1 MATLIEE
8 SAPTASQPLH
18 ANLQDAATNA
28 VLNSNARL
36 FGLAREEALVTATS
50 ARETTPS
57 IEPALRDAAVLALY
71 RSMDLVIASVCLL
84 AFFPLMLAAALLVRL
99 SSPGPIFYS
108 QPRFGHRGEIF
119 GCLKFRTMAVD
130 ADRLLAE
137 LLESSLAIN
146 ELWARDRKLPNDPR
160 ITYFGRFLRRYSID
174 ELPQL
179 FNVLRGEMS
188 IVGPR
193 PLATDEAHFY
203 ADAFTAYCSV
213 KPGITG
219 PWQISGRNQISF
231 AGRASLDREYARTKS
246 VRQDLTIILRTIP
259 VVVRGTGF

>member
-1 MATLIEE
+1 MATRIEE
-8 SAPTASQPLH
+8 SAPTASQPFQAVPH
-18 ANLQDAATNA
+18 DAVGDA
-28 VLNSNARL
+28 LLSPNARL
-36 FGLAREEALVTATS
+36 FGLISEEPLIEAASTIATAPSIALVSSDA
-50 ARETTPS
+50 
-57 IEPALRDAAVLALY
+57 PALFLY
-71 RSMDLVIASVCLL
+71 RCMDLMIASLCLL
-84 AFFPLMLAAALLVRL
+84 VLWPVMLAATVLVLL
-99 SSPGPIFYS
+99 SSEGPILYS
-108 QPRFGHRGEIF
+108 HPRFGRHGEIF
-119 GCLKFRTMAVD
+119 GCLKFRTMEIN

-137 LLESSLAIN
+137 LLKSSSAVN
-146 ELWARDRKLPNDPR
+146 ELWTRDRKLPDDPR
-160 ITYFGRFLRRYSID
+160 ITYFGRFLRRYSVD

-231 AGRASLDREYARTKS
+231 TARAWLDCEYARTKS
-246 VRQDLTIILRTIP
+246 VRQDFQIILRTIP
-259 VVVRGTGF
+259 VVMRGTGF